1 MKKIIII
8 FIVALLVSCSQNT
21 NVEETDNKNENLVEE
36 TKKEVKTVSFNAVG
50 DNLIHGAIYSSPQ
63 YIKGDTF
70 DFNAI
75 YSEIKPYI
83 ESADISYINQET
95 MLGGTSLGLS
105 HYPMFNSPQEIGDA
119 VANTGFD
126 WVNHATNHTLDA
138 YEAGVINTLDY
149 WDKNPSIT
157 TTGIARSNEEANEL
171 KIIEKNG
178 VKFGLLAYT
187 YGTNGIPVPQ
197 GKDYLVNL
205 IDKDKMKADIERLET
220 EVDSILVSLHW
231 GTEYSFAPNEYQKDI
246 AKFLADL
253 NVDVIIGTH
262 PHVIQPIEYVTGNG
276 GNETLVIYSLGNFL
290 SAQDVNYRMLGAM
303 ASWDLTFDPN
313 DNSKKIENV
322 VFTPLVNHYDTS
334 HENFKIY
341 RLKDYNNEL
350 ASKHALKSQY
360 ELSYEYFKQLTDDV
374 IDSNVDVVY

>member
-1 MKKIIII
+1 MKKTIIILLT
-8 FIVALLVSCSQNT
+8 FLLVGCMQLNDI
-21 NVEETDNKNENLVEE
+21 EETDDNNEKPIIE
-36 TKKEVKTVSFNAVG
+36 TDKEIITVSFNAVG
-50 DNLIHGAIYSSPQ
+50 DNLIHGAIYNSPQ

-75 YSEIKPYI
+75 YSEIKPHI
-83 ESADISYINQET
+83 ENADISYINQET

-126 WVNHATNHTLDA
+126 WINHATNHTLDA

-149 WDKNPSIT
+149 WDKNPAIT
-157 TTGIARSNEEANEL
+157 TTGIARSNDEANEL
-171 KIIEKNG
+171 KIIERNG
-178 VKFGLLAYT
+178 IKFGLLAYT
-187 YGTNGIPVPQ
+187 YGTNGIPIPD
-197 GKDYLVNL
+197 GKDYLVNI
-205 IDKDKMKADIERLET
+205 IDKEKMEKDIKRLET

-231 GTEYSFAPNEYQKDI
+231 GTEYSFAPNSFQQDI

-262 PHVIQPIEYVTGNG
+262 PHVIQPVEYVVGKDG
-276 GNETLVIYSLGNFL
+276 HETLVIYSLGNFL

-303 ASWDLTFDPN
+303 ASWDITFDPN
-313 DNSKKIENV
+313 DNSKKIHNV
-322 VFTPLVNHYDTS
+322 VITPLVNHYDRA

-341 RLKDYNNEL
+341 RLKDYTNEL
-350 ASKHALKSQY
+350 ASNHALKSQY

-374 IDSNVDVVY
+374 MGNNIDVVY